1 MKRVRLNLL
10 NKEAIRQ
17 RRFKRLLKKL
27 DLRAS
32 SAGVVL
38 EDVEG
43 NVLVVKA
50 TYKDYWSFPGGI
62 VDVGETPLMAAVR
75 ECSEEVGVV
84 LNPDNLIFRFVVNR
98 VSEIA
103 ITYQFIFAGSISPD
117 QKLLLKL
124 DGKEIEAYDFVSKSQ
139 ILEKDR
145 RYSQSVAL
153 WAKDFL
159 GGYNEQR
166 FGDSY

>member
-10 NKEAIRQ
+10 NKEAGRQ
-17 RRFKRLLKKL
+17 RCFKRLLKKL

-32 SAGVVL
+32 SAGVAL

-84 LNPDNLIFRFVVNR
+84 LNPDR
-98 VSEIA
+98 
-103 ITYQFIFAGSISPD
+103 
-117 QKLLLKL
+117 
-124 DGKEIEAYDFVSKSQ
+124 
-139 ILEKDR
+139 
-145 RYSQSVAL
+145 
-153 WAKDFL
+153 
-159 GGYNEQR
+159 
-166 FGDSY
+166 

>member
-32 SAGVVL
+32 SAGVAL
-38 EDVEG
+38 EDIEG

-103 ITYQFIFAGSISPD
+103 ITYQFIFAGNISPD
-117 QKLLLKL
+117 QKPLLKL

-153 WAKDFL
+153 WAKDFQD
-159 GGYNEQR
+159 GYNEQR